1 MEKRPNL
8 DRNITLAD
16 FNDFYWLKEELVD
29 FCKRVG
35 ISTSGGKIEIS
46 DRIRHYILTGKTDKI
61 EAAKSKGKSKFDW
74 SKEKLTLK
82 TEITDSY
89 KNGENVRS
97 FFIREIGSH
106 FAFNVIFMKWIKEN
120 VGKTLGDAIIE
131 WNRINELKKD
141 KNYVSEI
148 DPQFEYNRYMRAF
161 LADNPELSSKDAM
174 RHWKLKRS
182 QRGTNEYERTD
193 LEMK

>member
-46 DRIRHYILTGKTDKI
+46 DKIRHYILTGKTDKI

-97 FFIREIGSH
+97 FFIQEIGSH

-120 VGKTLGDAIIE
+120 TA
-131 WNRINELKKD
+131 
-141 KNYVSEI
+141 KNI
-148 DPQFEYNRYMRAF
+148 D
-161 LADNPELSSKDAM
+161 S
-174 RHWKLKRS
+174 KLK
-182 QRGTNEYERTD
+182 EEII
-193 LEMK
+193 

>member
-1 MEKRPNL
+1 MENRPNL
-8 DRNITLAD
+8 DKFISLAD

-46 DRIRHYILTGKTDKI
+46 DRIRHYIQTGETERI
-61 EAAKSKGKSKFDW
+61 EVTRVKGKSKFDW
-74 SKEKLTLK
+74 SKEILTLK
-82 TEITDSY
+82 TEITDNY

-97 FFIREIGSH
+97 FFIQEIGAH

-131 WNRINELKKD
+131 WNRIHEFKKGKD
-141 KNYVSEI
+141 YVSEI
-148 DPQFEYNRYMRAF
+148 APQFEYNRYMRAF

-174 RHWKLKRS
+174 KHWKLKRLK
-182 QRGTNEYERTD
+182 RGTNEYERTD

>member
-1 MEKRPNL
+1 MENRPTL
-8 DRNITLAD
+8 DRDISLAD

-29 FCKRVG
+29 FCKRIG

-46 DRIRHYILTGKTDKI
+46 DRIRHYILTGKTDRI
-61 EAAKSKGKSKFDW
+61 EPAKSKAKSKFDW

-82 TEITDSY
+82 SEITDNY
-89 KNGENVRS
+89 TNGENVRS
-97 FFIREIGSH
+97 FFMQEIGPH
-106 FAFNVIFMKWIKEN
+106 FSFNLIFMKWIKEN
-120 VGKTLGDAIIE
+120 FGKTLGDAIIE
-131 WNRINELKKD
+131 WKRINELKKD
-141 KNYVSEI
+141 KDYISEI

-161 LADNPELSSKDAM
+161 LADNLELSSKDAM

-182 QRGTNEYERTD
+182 QRGTNQYERAD